1 MNTALK
7 YAQERWDNALPPDDD
22 GDREY
27 VTAQVGK
34 LLNCEDGDCVPFHD
48 KRQRAFSGPDFTVYG
63 FAGFVPE
70 WLAEVDSKECPMT
83 QLLLAVRRGDLEL
96 AQRIWFR
103 AFEATLIENVERLVR
118 RDAHDHH
125 HRPDQG
131 RPSPDLRRLF
141 VGSVFMFAVAF
152 VEVAGL

>member
-1 MNTALK
+1 MTAIRKL
-7 YAQERWDNALPPDDD
+7 QETYDAGLPDDD

-27 VTAQVGK
+27 VTEQVGK

-103 AFEATLIENVERLVR
+103 AFESTLIENAERLVR
-118 RDAHDHH
+118 E
-125 HRPDQG
+125 
-131 RPSPDLRRLF
+131 RR
-141 VGSVFMFAVAF
+141 V
-152 VEVAGL
+152 

>member
-7 YAQERWDNALPPDDD
+7 YAQERWDNALPPDYD

-27 VTAQVGK
+27 VTEQVGK

-48 KRQRAFSGPDFTVYG
+48 RKERTFIGPEFTVYG

-103 AFEATLIENVERLVR
+103 AFESTLIENAEKLVR
-118 RDAHDHH
+118 E
-125 HRPDQG
+125 
-131 RPSPDLRRLF
+131 RRT
-141 VGSVFMFAVAF
+141 
-152 VEVAGL
+152 

>member
-7 YAQERWDNALPPDDD
+7 YAQERWDNALPPDYD

-27 VTAQVGK
+27 VTKQVGK

-48 KRQRAFSGPDFTVYG
+48 RKERPFIGPEFTVYG

-103 AFEATLIENVERLVR
+103 AFESTLIENAEK
-118 RDAHDHH
+118 
-125 HRPDQG
+125 
-131 RPSPDLRRLF
+131 
-141 VGSVFMFAVAF
+141 
-152 VEVAGL
+152 

>member
-1 MNTALK
+1 MNTAFK

-48 KRQRAFSGPDFTVYG
+48 RKERPFIGPDFTVYG
-63 FAGFVPE
+63 FAGFVP
-70 WLAEVDSKECPMT
+70 ECPMT

-103 AFEATLIENVERLVR
+103 AFEATLIENAERLVR
-118 RDAHDHH
+118 E
-125 HRPDQG
+125 
-131 RPSPDLRRLF
+131 RR
-141 VGSVFMFAVAF
+141 V
-152 VEVAGL
+152 

>member
-7 YAQERWDNALPPDDD
+7 YAQELWDNALPPDDN

-27 VTAQVGK
+27 VTEQVGK

-103 AFEATLIENVERLVR
+103 AFESTLIENAEKLVR
-118 RDAHDHH
+118 E
-125 HRPDQG
+125 
-131 RPSPDLRRLF
+131 RR
-141 VGSVFMFAVAF
+141 V
-152 VEVAGL
+152 